1 MASQVYNMDGADA
14 KYIRGRNGMK
24 FFASGPANGVQL
36 GCPVICGIPTL
47 VGNGCKNTYTP
58 NQLQSYK
65 SVYTADPM
73 TLNVDYS
80 TPGAVPFWTS
90 TSFPTETD
98 SYDPWAGSQKYLE
111 TATAAEPPDLF
122 FEFRNTGDDGARCRL
137 LTNAF
142 FTTVDTPDTW
152 SFTDTDA
159 GTSISSWNA
168 SEHWNQTTT
177 SAFTGTGNSGE
188 PRAHAVV
195 YSFEHNAYFTPV
207 YPGGPY
213 FEPTDR
219 FAMTIAYRYDE
230 SYQTAAYWQGAE
242 THNATLSVTST
253 TLSLKHYNG
262 NTLRGTW
269 TMTNDGTV
277 PTSIAVRRS

>member
-90 TSFPTETD
+90 VSFPIETD

-111 TATAAEPPDLF
+111 TATAASPPDLF
-122 FEFRNTGDDGARCRL
+122 FEFRNPRDNGTKCTL
-137 LTNAF
+137 LTSAES
-142 FTTVDTPDTW
+142 TTIDTPDTW
-152 SFTDTDA
+152 TFPDTDA
-159 GTSISSWNA
+159 GTSVLSWNA
-168 SEHWNQTTT
+168 SEYWSQATNSVWTGAGT
-177 SAFTGTGNSGE
+177 SGAI
-188 PRAHAVV
+188 RAHGV
-195 YSFEHNAYFTPV
+195 AYTFNHIATFTPV
-207 YPGGPY
+207 YSGGPAL
-213 FEPTDR
+213 EPSNR
-219 FAMTIAYRYDE
+219 FSMAVTYRYDE
-230 SYQTAAYWQGAE
+230 SDQTAAYWQATE
-242 THNATLSVTST
+242 IHNDTLSVTSSQ
-253 TLSLKHYNG
+253 LSVVHYNG

-269 TMTNDGTV
+269 TPTNDGTV
-277 PTSIAVRRS
+277 PASIAVRRS